1 MEKKVFEINGKKV
14 TNMSE
19 FFEAMEA
26 RRSDIT
32 LVNTGDGIECVNNA
46 DLELKKIIKSDDIAA
61 ILALLS
67 EKPQYAEH
75 VEWFRVFHIG
85 YEKEWLEMLKKQPQL
100 YVYAP
105 SLVELMSLG
114 EDFWEQTILDYPD
127 FADVYPCD
135 LPDTERF
142 ALIHKRHP
150 EMVEQAFRYV
160 DTDDSKLV
168 FFYCGNNDTPKKV
181 DAKVVLWL
189 CKSFAVSRQEAEDW
203 LTQLAQKGRL
213 LFEGKPY
220 YYAKQFMDHH
230 QPELLKLDANFFME
244 VHKTDQAWPAGRL
257 ETAVEKNDNAGAVQ
271 EIVDG
276 KMIEHHACIHYIKH
290 SKLRPGVKRYL
301 LSCGVPEHLKKVAGL
316 MAPEYVCGEL
326 DWSDEVLAEMKGL
339 LQKLPTHDKFPCEF
353 KKSIV
358 ELFECMI
365 ADEFQ
370 PGILQMFLKEVEKP
384 ELLAHLDYKNRLMYA
399 NMMIHIIQG
408 KLSHN
413 KKFVNDKWFP
423 FAGKKDHSYSY
434 YFDPRH
440 ICQPWA
446 EEDERM

>member
-46 DLELKKIIKSDDIAA
+46 DLELEKIIKSDDIAA

-127 FADVYPCD
+127 FADVYPCS

-142 ALIHKRHP
+142 ALIHKLHP

-160 DTDDSKLV
+160 DTDDARLILFYYGGEEPGEELISKA
-168 FFYCGNNDTPKKV
+168 TPLMCKMFGLLPK
-181 DAKVVLWL
+181 DAAEWIRRL
-189 CKSFAVSRQEAEDW
+189 CQNGSFNLQ
-203 LTQLAQKGRL
+203 T
-213 LFEGKPY
+213 KPY
-220 YYAKQFMDHH
+220 YFVQQFVDHF
-230 QPELLKLDANFFME
+230 QPELLKLDVDFFFE
-244 VHKTDQAWPAGRL
+244 IYKKDQEWPTNPL